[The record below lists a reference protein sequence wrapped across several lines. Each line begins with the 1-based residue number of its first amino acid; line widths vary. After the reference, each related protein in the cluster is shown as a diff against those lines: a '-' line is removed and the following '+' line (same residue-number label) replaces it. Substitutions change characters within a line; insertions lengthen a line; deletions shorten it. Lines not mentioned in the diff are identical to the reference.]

1 MCDQGEVSAE
11 ALSRG
16 DQSAGDR
23 PPGVADDEPSGVEAL
38 AVGAFN
44 LPSTRLVV
52 VAASVVVIVFGMKY
66 AASIVTPALLALVIT
81 IGISPL
87 LSWQMR
93 RGVPRGVALFFTL
106 VVTAVVGSAV
116 LFLLMTSMARFIKSL
131 PNYSDELRPYWDAIQ
146 SGLARV
152 GIDTSDLT
160 SLKNIDPGKIVSVG
174 TGLASGVI
182 DTISTLSVM
191 ALTVLFMLMEAGTFS
206 RKLQQGVAGA
216 ALQRIDELTADMRSF
231 IKVTAIMGAAVAVL
245 QTVMLLALG
254 VPSAL
259 LWGLLSFFFSFI
271 PFIGFVAAMIPP
283 ILMGLVSGG
292 WPVALAVLVGYLV
305 INTVSDNL
313 IKPKVVGAQTDLSP
327 LVVFLSVMLWGWVLG
342 PVGSLLA
349 VPVTLLGKRLIL
361 EAYDEWQWLSL
372 ALGEPPRESP
382 PTRQRRQRLRVFGR
396 RREGE
401 KKRTS

>member
-93 RGVPRGVALFFTL
+93 RGGPRGVALFFTL

-191 ALTVLFMLMEAGTFS
+191 ALTVLFMLMA

-259 LWGLLSFFFSFI
+259 LWGLLSFFLDRKS
-271 PFIGFVAAMIPP
+271 
-283 ILMGLVSGG
+283 
-292 WPVALAVLVGYLV
+292 
-305 INTVSDNL
+305 
-313 IKPKVVGAQTDLSP
+313 VV
-327 LVVFLSVMLWGWVLG
+327 
-342 PVGSLLA
+342 
-349 VPVTLLGKRLIL
+349 
-361 EAYDEWQWLSL
+361 
-372 ALGEPPRESP
+372 
-382 PTRQRRQRLRVFGR
+382 
-396 RREGE
+396 
-401 KKRTS
+401 